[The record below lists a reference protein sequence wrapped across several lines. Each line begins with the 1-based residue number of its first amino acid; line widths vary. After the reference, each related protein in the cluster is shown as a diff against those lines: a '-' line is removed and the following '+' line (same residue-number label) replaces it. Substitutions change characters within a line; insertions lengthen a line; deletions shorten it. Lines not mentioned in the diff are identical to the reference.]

1 MKPPFKFYIFDLDG
15 TLLNSLPDIAN
26 AVNEALIKFGL
37 PVYQV
42 DKYRFFVGNGI
53 KVLAERVLPE
63 TFDFNLFP
71 QFLAEVERQYALKQ
85 MEVTRPY
92 PGILQMLKTLNHHSI
107 PVAIFS
113 NKPDSFTQVVVK
125 HFFSDIDFVEVAGAQ
140 ENLPKKPDPTIV
152 NLMIERVKISKEQV
166 AFIGDTATDMKT
178 AKNAGVYAI
187 GVSWGFREIEELIST
202 GADRIVHQPLEI
214 LN

>member
-26 AVNEALIKFGL
+26 AVNDALLKFGL
-37 PVYQV
+37 PVHQA

-63 TFDFNLFP
+63 TFDKNQFP
-71 QFLAEVERQYALKQ
+71 QFLAEVERLYALKQ
-85 MEVTRPY
+85 MEFTRPY
-92 PGILQMLKTLNHHSI
+92 PGVLQMLKTLNHHSI

-125 HFFSDIDFVEVAGAQ
+125 HFFPDIDFVEVAGAQ

-152 NLMIERVKISKEQV
+152 NQMIKKVNIPKEQV
-166 AFIGDTATDMKT
+166 AFIGDMATDMRT

-187 GVSWGFREIEELIST
+187 GVSWGFREVEELIST
-202 GADRIVHQPLEI
+202 GADHIVHKPMEI
-214 LN
+214 LI